1 MKKLF
6 AHKFSAATT
15 AAGTGTAP
23 RKTSTSPDG
32 STTSLVALPVLPA
45 SPFRTTDSR
54 SGIEFSY
61 DALTL
66 IALNAAKGR
75 RLVLDV
81 EHNTENGYSADTRA
95 RGWSVSLT
103 TAELEPGAG
112 LEAGVLYGWFELTA
126 LGEQELADK
135 AYGYTSGVAMGVWL
149 DESRIQFTRIKSLA
163 LTNNPATEMPQAFS
177 ASDVGG
183 ITEAEFDLSVASGY
197 TVHLT
202 NKQPDESMLANLL
215 KQLGLAANADE
226 ATALAAIAALTGAQA
241 SSVANTA
248 ALTAAGF
255 ADATAV
261 SAFAVQAKATADK
274 LVAADA
280 QVATLTTELSAL
292 KAADV
297 DRTAVAAV
305 DAAIAATKITPAQ
318 REPMLA
324 FARLDLAAFNT
335 AMGVGK
341 AILPAGTAPAPA
353 AVTQTVAMSQEV
365 LDYVT
370 SVVGASRETYEA
382 GSK

>member
-6 AHKFSAATT
+6 AHKFTAGAST
-15 AAGTGTAP
+15 AAP
-23 RKTSTSPDG
+23 QKTVTRPDG
-32 STTSLVALPVLPA
+32 SVVELVAFALLPA
-45 SPFRTTDSR
+45 SPFRTSDSR
-54 SGIEFSY
+54 SHIEYSY
-61 DALTL
+61 DALAL
-66 IALNAAKGR
+66 IALHAAQAR
-75 RLVLDV
+75 STPLDA
-81 EHNTENGYSADTRA
+81 EHGSEFNGTDTRA
-95 RGWSVSLT
+95 RGWSHSLSN
-103 TAELEPGAG
+103 ADLEPDVGFVPG
-112 LEAGVLYGWFELTA
+112 ILYGWYELTA
-126 LGEQELADK
+126 LGKEEHAAK
-135 AYGYTSGVAMGVWL
+135 FYGSTSAVAMGIQLAKDRV
-149 DESRIQFTRIKSLA
+149 QFTRIKSNA
-163 LTNNPATEMPQAFS
+163 WTNNPANAAMPMNFS
-177 ASDVGG
+177 ADDGV
-183 ITEAEFDLSVASGY
+183 TEAEFDLSAAARY

-202 NKQPDESMLANLL
+202 NKPTDEPMLANLL
-215 KQLGLAANADE
+215 KKLGLAADADE
-226 ATALAAIAALTGAQA
+226 ATALAAIATLTGAQA
-241 SSVANTA
+241 SSVAHTA

-297 DRTAVAAV
+297 DRTALAAV
-305 DAAIAATKITPAQ
+305 DAAIVATKITPAQ

-324 FARLDLAAFNT
+324 FARLDINAFNT